1 MNTLLSLV
9 RSETCLGIVV
19 LRGLENLNHEPS
31 VDIKIWTRDFEPL
44 KTGHPNAACQR
55 KTWLAKGSS
64 TTLVSFPTRE
74 RISPTLFLIALD
86 ACFAMRTFPFGTW
99 TK

>member
-19 LRGLENLNHEPS
+19 LRGLE
-31 VDIKIWTRDFEPL
+31 KDFKPL
-44 KTGHPNAACQR
+44 KAGHPYAGCQR

-64 TTLVSFPTRE
+64 TTLVS
-74 RISPTLFLIALD
+74 SPTLFSIALD

-99 TK
+99 TQ